1 MRYIMSTTTWDEIDE
16 MTKNIG
22 SFNNRPPRDES
33 VFKRHSLSYYE
44 FECRGKVYK
53 LRLTV
58 SGAIKL
64 EEKYN
69 TTINEMFEEDIISVR
84 LIADLFLQMIVTF
97 EPNMT
102 VSDVYN
108 IIDEFISDEYDYSDL
123 VGVISDAL
131 EESGF

>member
-1 MRYIMSTTTWDEIDE
+1 MSTTTWDEIDE

-33 VFKRHSLSYYE
+33 VLKRPSLSYYE

-108 IIDEFISDEYDYSDL
+108 IIDEFISDEHDYSDL

-131 EESGF
+131 EESGFSL

>member
-1 MRYIMSTTTWDEIDE
+1 MSTTTWDEIDE

-33 VFKRHSLSYYE
+33 VLKRSSLSYYE

-108 IIDEFISDEYDYSDL
+108 IIDEFISDEHDYSDL

-131 EESGF
+131 EESGFSL